1 MRPKGIG
8 LDRYKELASQGLT
21 ASETAR
27 VVGVTKTT
35 VQGIAKRNNI
45 SFVKGK
51 TGRKKAQVPE

>member
-1 MRPKGIG
+1 MRPKGIS
-8 LDRYKELASQGLT
+8 LDRYKELADQGLS

-35 VQGIAKRNNI
+35 VQGIAKRNKI

-51 TGRKKAQVPE
+51 TGRKKAQVPA